1 MKDTFITSATL
12 VLTSLVLSLFGQS
25 ALAHEGHHAGGAATG
40 IWHMLTQPDH
50 WLLLFGLVAI
60 MTLGISVARVRTRRK
75 TAAVRS
81 KQ

>member
-1 MKDTFITSATL
+1 MKHLFITSATV

-25 ALAHEGHHAGGAATG
+25 ALAHEGHHTGGAVTG
-40 IWHMLTQPDH
+40 FWHLLTQPDH

-60 MTLGISVARVRTRRK
+60 MTLGINAARVRTRRK
-75 TAAVRS
+75 TAAMRS